1 MQEITKIIALSDTH
15 NGKIPSIVSAYL
27 KDADYLLHVGDIASL
42 SAYNDLIELALL
54 TKNKSKGLIVAKGSE
69 DNDSSLPALKD
80 KNVITVSGVY
90 VFRWNNIKGPNVIP
104 ETDEA
109 RLIEFLQKNLGIDWV
124 KTAKIKKDNIKKTI
138 KVYTS
143 TNSLF
148 LILNEE
154 NQEVILKMDGSKI
167 DKFIVK
173 KENGELNIFGGISI
187 GLMHD
192 VLTDGSPYFTSATDL
207 ANGSSG
213 EWVEWG
219 LANGVNVLVFG
230 HVRYPIIANGKN
242 LLICPGHSS
251 SSYTADDC
259 GSVPTM
265 AQLIIKEGFVFAAI
279 VPLDGSL
286 RNNEHFAKFWP
297 YQSD

>member
-42 SAYNDLIELALL
+42 SAYNELITLALE
-54 TKNKSKGLIVAKGSE
+54 TKNKSKGLIVVKGSE
-69 DNDSSLPALKD
+69 DNDSGLPVLKD
-80 KNVITVSGVY
+80 RNVITVCGMH
-90 VFRWNNIKGPNVIP
+90 VFRWNIIKGPDVIP

-109 RLIEFLQKNLGIDWV
+109 RLIEFLQKNLGIEWV
-124 KTAKIKKDNIKKTI
+124 KNAKIKKDNKKKTI

-154 NQEVILKMDGSKI
+154 KNEVILKMDGNEI
-167 DKFIVK
+167 DKFIAK
-173 KENGELNIFGGISI
+173 TENAEINIYGRISI

-192 VLTDGSPYFTSATDL
+192 VFSGAYLLSATNI
-207 ANGSSG
+207 ANGSLG
-213 EWVEWG
+213 EWTEWG
-219 LANGVNVLVFG
+219 LAKGVNVLVFG

-251 SSYTADDC
+251 NSYPADNC

-265 AQLIIKEGFVFAAI
+265 AQLIIKEGFVYAAI
-279 VPLDGSL
+279 VPLEGSL
-286 RNNEHFAKFWP
+286 QNNEHFAKFWP
-297 YQSD
+297 YQSG